1 MKKLKDV
8 VDNEFVKNTKFNP
21 LKTKVN
27 KFENKI
33 LEATTLIHI
42 NQYNTDKQNSDKKLK
57 ILIKNIPNDIGLVT
71 TAVLVKLRT
80 NYQILVV

>member
-33 LEATTLIHI
+33 PETTTLIHI